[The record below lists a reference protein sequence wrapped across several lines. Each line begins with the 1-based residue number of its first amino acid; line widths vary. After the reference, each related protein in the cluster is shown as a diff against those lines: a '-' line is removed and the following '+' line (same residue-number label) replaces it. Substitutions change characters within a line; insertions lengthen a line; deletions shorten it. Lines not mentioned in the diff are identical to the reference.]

1 MRTLGGD
8 WTIRL
13 DHGRSNDFMWL
24 YGFTGHAPYNWP
36 APNGY
41 PDTGLAWS
49 GSNSFAMT
57 WRVLGWLTET
67 RDSDVP
73 LHPIVDITRANVPV
87 ANWTANNLVTWWC
100 TRLLGYQPEAA
111 RKQALVAFMAQNG
124 DPNTYVITDT
134 NTWQG
139 SDLKR
144 HYNHERLRSLVA
156 LILMTPEFMSR

>member
-1 MRTLGGD
+1 M
-8 WTIRL
+8 
-13 DHGRSNDFMWL
+13 
-24 YGFTGHAPYNWP
+24 A
-36 APNGY
+36 
-41 PDTGLAWS
+41 
-49 GSNSFAMT
+49 
-57 WRVLGWLTET
+57 
-67 RDSDVP
+67 
-73 LHPIVDITRANVPV
+73 
-87 ANWTANNLVTWWC
+87 WWC

-144 HYNHERLRSLVA
+144 HYNHERLRGLVA